1 MANRIPTLIEE
12 EGLRAQGYRFIAG
25 IDEAGRGPLAGPV
38 VASAVIL
45 PLEERPAWLSLV
57 RDSKLL
63 TQPQREFL
71 FDCMVCDGVAFGV
84 GAVSHE
90 AIDKHGIIAA
100 TKLAMRY
107 AAQRLSIQPDYLLID
122 AVKLT
127 EIKLPQKSIIKG
139 ESISISIAAA
149 SVIAKVTRDRL
160 MERLDGLYPGYGL
173 AQHKGYSTPEH
184 LEALQ
189 KLGPCPIHRRS
200 FAPVQGCQGSLFK
213 RG

>member
-1 MANRIPTLIEE
+1 MLV
-12 EGLRAQGYRFIAG
+12 AG

-63 TQPQREFL
+63 TQQRREFL
-71 FDCMVCDGVAFGV
+71 FNCMVCDGVVFGV
-84 GAVSHE
+84 GVVSHE
-90 AIDKHGIIAA
+90 IIDKHGIITA
-100 TKLAMRY
+100 TRLAMRY
-107 AAQRLSIQPDYLLID
+107 AARQLSIQPDYLLID

-149 SVIAKVTRDRL
+149 SIIAKVTRDRL
-160 MERLDGLYPGYGL
+160 MERLDGFYPGYGL
-173 AQHKGYSTPEH
+173 AQHNGYGTPEH

-189 KLGPCPIHRRS
+189 K
-200 FAPVQGCQGSLFK
+200 
-213 RG
+213 